1 MVFPV
6 ILYDRLFD
14 ICDWR
19 LAVRRLASSCGS
31 PVVLVLSQTRD
42 NELGTNLSEV
52 EGLTSWYGHLNST
65 SCKFSTSPPP
75 TSLSPHRVRNRVF
88 HLWWISRSR
97 GRTRPELI
105 RDSVF
110 SPIGSRRVE
119 RSNLRNPR
127 NGRLSAGMT
136 PPGKISSCKARRS
149 LDAS

>member
-1 MVFPV
+1 M
-6 ILYDRLFD
+6 
-14 ICDWR
+14 
-19 LAVRRLASSCGS
+19 
-31 PVVLVLSQTRD
+31 
-42 NELGTNLSEV
+42 

-65 SCKFSTSPPP
+65 SCKFSTLPPP

-97 GRTRPELI
+97 GRARPELI

-136 PPGKISSCKARRS
+136 PPGKDLLVQGSALSRCLVNNSYQSFNLFELKWLPDNATGATFKQIS
-149 LDAS
+149 